1 MKIIEGKIDR
11 LFTDL
16 DGEKFHIRRKLVL
29 VENALHFIMRL
40 FWLALAFWGFDAL
53 GRYLAKEH
61 IILKG
66 VFNSDLL
73 YSIFLIPA
81 LYALKNSFHG
91 FFESCFVVASKNQ
104 NSITVKRG
112 WVAKSYDKLFIK
124 EINNAEVYKTFWGAC
139 FGYFQI
145 VLYAVGGVISIPYI
159 KDDEHNN
166 KLIADIMEQIKT
178 NQTSGGSN
186 AK

>member
-1 MKIIEGKIDR
+1 MIITEGKIDS

-16 DGEKFHIRRKLVL
+16 DGYAFNIRRIYGLLGNILLLATK
-29 VENALHFIMRL
+29 L
-40 FWLALAFWGFDAL
+40 FWLGSAFWGFDAL
-53 GRYLAKEH
+53 GRYLAKER
-61 IILKG
+61 IILEG

-104 NSITVKRG
+104 SSITVRRG
-112 WVAKSYDKLFIK
+112 WIAKSYDKLFTK

-159 KDDEHNN
+159 KDDEHNH
-166 KLIADIMEQIKT
+166 KLIADIMEQIKN
-178 NQTSGGSN
+178 NQTSGEPN
-186 AK
+186 AR